1 MTTLQKNIK
10 ERWNYPWKT
19 NTLLQ
24 LTGSIIAKNEP
35 KNSNVKT
42 SKNLKIL
49 KKLNI
54 QRLEIIETK

>member
-35 KNSNVKT
+35 KNSNVQKP
-42 SKNLKIL
+42 KNIKEI
-49 KKLNI
+49 KYTKLRNY
-54 QRLEIIETK
+54 